1 VTTGLKGKKCKN
13 PNDLN
18 QLRKE
23 GGQMRTEKVDRVR
36 NVWIVPARRFV
47 FISLFVMAA
56 FLTGCADV
64 TVYVHRHLYK
74 PVLPESVV
82 GFYKGKQI
90 DLNSFE
96 NLDEKTRKWIYYS
109 PDKKVA
115 YQAAVPLEYFVM
127 DCFRDALWLAGVSV
141 LKESPDVNIPDMTL
155 IIDHWTDAEFKFT
168 VSIMKN
174 NALKFRNQY
183 AVTMP
188 SSENADSAKLEKNAY
203 EMMNKAVLA
212 VLSDLKLQALFK

>member
-1 VTTGLKGKKCKN
+1 MGKGKMDQAKS
-13 PNDLN
+13 
-18 QLRKE
+18 
-23 GGQMRTEKVDRVR
+23 
-36 NVWIVPARRFV
+36 VWMGPARRFA
-47 FISLFVMAA
+47 FISLFVMAG

-74 PVLPESVV
+74 PVIPESIAA
-82 GFYKGKQI
+82 YYQGKHI

-96 NLDEKTRKWIYYS
+96 NIDEGTRKWIYYS

-127 DCFRDALWLAGVSV
+127 DAFRDALWLMGMSV
-141 LKESPDVNIPDMTL
+141 LKESPDANIPDMTL
-155 IIDHWTDAEFKFT
+155 IIDHWTDVEFKFT
-168 VSIMKN
+168 VSVVKN
-174 NALKFRNQY
+174 DALKFRNHY

-188 SSENADSAKLEKNAY
+188 PSGDADTAKLEKNAY

-212 VLSDLKLQALFK
+212 VLNDPKFKALFK